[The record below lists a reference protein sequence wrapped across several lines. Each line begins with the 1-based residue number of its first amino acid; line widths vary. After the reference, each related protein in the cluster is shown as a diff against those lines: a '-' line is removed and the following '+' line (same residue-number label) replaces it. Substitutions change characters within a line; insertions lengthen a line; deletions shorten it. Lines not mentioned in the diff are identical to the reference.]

1 MTRGP
6 IEAQRWDYVSGYET
20 VFWDLE
26 DSYGRLATYREVLT
40 IGVRFDG
47 DELVVGDLVSL
58 TDRGVNNT
66 IYAEFGYLFKVGQV
80 AYRDQAH
87 RHKAVYVPRREV
99 FEVLRVKAPNHSWA
113 WDPDESRRLT
123 QEVVASY
130 IWYAHVLMQVHT
142 MPVEHQARI
151 YRTMLAQ
158 GPSQGMVPKPR
169 HIWSHGHGY
178 DDVTFRSMVDAELR
192 HLSSLRTVRHVS

>member
-1 MTRGP
+1 MTRRP

-80 AYRDQAH
+80 AYLGQAH

-99 FEVLRVKAPNHSWA
+99 FEVLKVKAPNHSWA
-113 WDPDESRRLT
+113 WNPDESRRLT

-130 IWYAHVLMQVHT
+130 LWYAHVLMWVQS
-142 MPVEHQARI
+142 MPVEHRAKT

-158 GPSQGMVPKPR
+158 GPIQGMVPKPR

-178 DDVTFRSMVDAELR
+178 DDVTFCSMVDAELR
-192 HLSSLRTVRHVS
+192 HLSSLRSVRHVS